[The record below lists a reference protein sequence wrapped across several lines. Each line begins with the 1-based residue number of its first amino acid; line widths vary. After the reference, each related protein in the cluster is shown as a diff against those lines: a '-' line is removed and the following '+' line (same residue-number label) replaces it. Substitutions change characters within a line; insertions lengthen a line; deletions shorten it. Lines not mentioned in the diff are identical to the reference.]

1 MHILNFFIDYIL
13 VFLVLISILVF
24 VHEYGHYLFAKLFKV
39 KVESFS
45 IGFGKELWG
54 WTDKSGTRWK
64 IAPFPLGGYVKM
76 KGEMLDLTGNSN
88 EVAPDSF
95 ESKQLW
101 QKFLIVFAGPLFN
114 IIFPAF
120 IFFFISY
127 FVGYANLDPTVG
139 SVLKNAPA
147 HGILQPKDI
156 IKSINGKNITTFQ
169 ELQQE
174 VMLQPNEVV
183 QLEILRQGKKLNVK
197 ITTGVQTVNKI
208 KTGILGVTADNSTYT
223 HYRYS
228 VKASVLYVYRVY
240 KQVGSLIINSFYRL
254 FSANMSV
261 DELGGPVKIAQISGE
276 SFHNGFTSWLFFMAI
291 LSLNLAVINLLPIPA
306 LDGGYLLIYIFQAIT
321 RKKLQGNVYNF
332 LLKISFSFLIALMI
346 FMIFNDVTSILF
358 K

>member
-1 MHILNFFIDYIL
+1 MNILNFFIDYIL

-39 KVESFS
+39 HVESFS

-76 KGEMLDLTGNSN
+76 KGEVVEFNGNTSL
-88 EVAPDSF
+88 ADSDSF

-101 QKFLIVFAGPLFN
+101 QKFLIIFAGPLFN

-127 FVGYANLDPTVG
+127 FVGYANLGTTVG
-139 SVLKNAPA
+139 SVLPDAPA
-147 HGILQPKDI
+147 HGVLQSRDKI
-156 IKSINGKNITTFQ
+156 QSINGKKIATFQ

-174 VMLQPNEVV
+174 VMLLPNTKV
-183 QLEILRQGKKLNVK
+183 QLQILRKGKNLKVEF
-197 ITTGVQTVNKI
+197 TTGVRTINKV
-208 KTGILGVTADNSTYT
+208 KTGVLGITADNSTYV
-223 HYRYS
+223 HYQYSFNAS
-228 VKASVLYVYRVY
+228 VKYVYTVY

-276 SFHNGFTSWLFFMAI
+276 SFQSGISSWLFFMAV

-306 LDGGYLLIYIFQAIT
+306 LDGGYLLIFILQAIT
-321 RKKLQGNVYNF
+321 RKKLQGDVYNF
-332 LLKISFSFLIALMI
+332 LLKISFSFLIALMV
-346 FMIFNDVTSILF
+346 FMIFNDVTSLLF